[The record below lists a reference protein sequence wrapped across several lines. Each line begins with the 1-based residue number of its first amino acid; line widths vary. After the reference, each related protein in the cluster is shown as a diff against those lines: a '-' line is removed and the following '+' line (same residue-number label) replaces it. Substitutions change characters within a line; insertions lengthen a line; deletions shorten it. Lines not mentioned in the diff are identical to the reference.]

1 MMLIVVKKGDGER
14 IWTADYKYKGG
25 WEMSGWVVNTPDE
38 AARLVIKRLK
48 KKFDNNF
55 RKG

>member
-48 KKFDNNF
+48 KKFDNDF